1 MDPSMNTIDKIFTTY
16 GVSGT
21 LIIMLVWGLVKYG
34 PRLIEA
40 HISFVQAVQNQG
52 VKVVD
57 LNEGIAERQKLHAS
71 QTQQALD
78 ALRHSCS
85 VIETFARGSDRE
97 AEIKQQV
104 SQIRDILAG
113 RSEVNMNRV
122 KTDVR
127 LS

>member
-1 MDPSMNTIDKIFTTY
+1 MQPDATTIDKLFTTY

-21 LIIMLVWGLVKYG
+21 LIVMLVWGLVKYG

-57 LNEGIAERQKLHAS
+57 LNEEISERQKYHAM

-78 ALRHSCS
+78 AIRHSCN
-85 VIETFARGSDRE
+85 VIETFARGSPHE

-104 SQIRDILAG
+104 ATMRDILSGRTEANMTRVRTAG
-113 RSEVNMNRV
+113 
-122 KTDVR
+122 
-127 LS
+127 